1 MTRMILTPG
10 QRDALATVEAARS
23 SRRSILQAATALGAV
38 GALAP
43 VFARRALSSSGELNW
58 FTWEDYAP
66 QPLIDRFQ
74 SDTGITLNVTTY
86 SSNEDC
92 LNKLKAA
99 GGGAG
104 WDLASP
110 SIAWISAHVD
120 NGNLAAVDE
129 SRATSMANIFPSMI
143 ENTKAL
149 GAVRDGKFYALP
161 YDWGTEAL
169 AWNTEKVTLEYGTAS
184 FGDLWKPEYKG
195 LMLCR
200 QRSSMLCTGLW
211 MEHDGQLPAGTMK
224 KAYDEEA
231 AFDLGYGKAAE
242 YVIANK
248 AQIINWW
255 KGTADTQSGFEQ
267 DGAVIGE
274 TWDGPMFQ
282 LKNQGLPYGYM
293 APVEG
298 ALTWIDSIALTAKA
312 ANLEQAYAFL
322 NWAFQ
327 PEIGGI
333 VSDNTGYNSVVKGFD
348 QHVKPEFK
356 KNFAEAYPEDA
367 IDKLWIQGTERPWF
381 LEKRQALVDKISA
394 A

>member
-1 MTRMILTPG
+1 MSRTFLTRA
-10 QRDALATVEAARS
+10 QRDALATVRAAQA
-23 SRRSILQAATALGAV
+23 SRRSILKAATALGAV

-43 VFARRALSSSGELNW
+43 VYVRNAFSSSGEVSW

-74 SDTGITLNVTTY
+74 ADTGIKLNVTSY

-99 GGGAG
+99 GGVG

-120 NGNLAAVDE
+120 NNNLAALDE
-129 SRATSMANIFPSMI
+129 AKITNLGNVFPSMM
-143 ENTKAL
+143 EHSKAL
-149 GAVRDGKFYALP
+149 GATRDGKWYALP

-169 AWNTEKVTLEYGTAS
+169 AWNTEKVQLEYGEAS
-184 FGDLWKPEYKG
+184 FGNLWKPEYQG

-200 QRSSMLCTGLW
+200 QRSIMLASGLW
-211 MEHDGQLPAGTMK
+211 MEREGKLPEGTMR
-224 KAYDEEA
+224 KAYDDEA
-231 AFDLGYGKAAE
+231 AFDLGYGTAAQ

-248 AQIINWW
+248 AQIVNWW

-267 DGAVIGE
+267 DGAIIGE
-274 TWDGPMFQ
+274 TWDGPIFQ
-282 LKNQGLPYGYM
+282 LKNQGRPYNYM

-298 ALTWIDSIALTAKA
+298 ALTWIDSIAITAGA
-312 ANLEQAYAFL
+312 QNLEQAYAFI

-327 PEIGGI
+327 PQIGGI
-333 VSDNTGYNSVVKGFD
+333 VSDNTGYNSVVKGFE
-348 QHVKPEFK
+348 QHVSEQYKQ
-356 KNFAEAYPEDA
+356 NFADAYPEDA
-367 IDKLWIQGTERPWF
+367 VDKLWVQGTERPWF